1 MFTVG
6 FGDITPKTE
15 AEVVVT
21 ILFIILSSIQLPY
34 SVNTVG
40 NIIQ

>member
-6 FGDITPKTE
+6 YGDITPKTKLE
-15 AEVVVT
+15 KSFT
-21 ILFIILSSIQLPY
+21 IIFIILSSIQLPY

-40 NIIQ
+40 NII